1 MNNYKGMAECEFRH
15 SLLFKPKPAPV
26 YRLKER

>member
-1 MNNYKGMAECEFRH
+1 MAGCEFRH
-15 SLLFKPKPAPV
+15 SLLFKPKPALV